1 MDVGVGLS
9 SGALRGYPSRA
20 SACNAAKA
28 LAAVLR
34 EAKALQSLDSEPPGE
49 LFLFW
54 VVAGVG
60 VGVCVCVSVCVCG
73 WVCAQRL

>member
-60 VGVCVCVSVCVCG
+60 VGVGVCVWVGG